1 MSSSFLPVWFIGNAI
16 DASAVLIT
24 ASLGAFIAFG
34 MRLFNFGGE
43 GQIYAG
49 GVAASAVI
57 LLFQP
62 FVTNLSGGV
71 SALVLIVA
79 AAASAIVGG
88 LLGAASGILKKR
100 FNADELLTTYLLSAS
115 LIPLCDALVT
125 GLFRDRGGNLLAS
138 EKFAPALTLPR
149 ILPPSNLSLS
159 FVGALLLVAAFSVYL
174 TRTGA
179 GYRFLVAGAAPG
191 FAAYGGI
198 RNTAYTVPALALSG
212 ALYGL
217 AGFFFCAGTA
227 GRLHIGFSGGT
238 GWDAIALALLV
249 RKRPLLLVPAA
260 LLFCALLAAAD
271 SALLLRGLK
280 LETKR
285 FIEALAIFIAA
296 SIHIRGNGNHV

>member
-1 MSSSFLPVWFIGNAI
+1 MAASFLPVWFIGNAV

-43 GQIYAG
+43 GQIYTG

-62 FVTNLSGGV
+62 VAAHLSGGV
-71 SALVLIVA
+71 SALVLVLA
-79 AAASAIVGG
+79 AAASLVVGG
-88 LLGAASGILKKR
+88 ALGAVSGALKQR
-100 FNADELLTTYLLSAS
+100 FHADELLTTYLLSAS
-115 LIPLCDALVT
+115 LVPLCDALVT
-125 GLFRDRGGNLLAS
+125 GLFRDQSGNLLAS
-138 EKFAPALTLPR
+138 AKFAPALTLTR

-159 FVGALLLVAAFSVYL
+159 FVGALALVAVFYVYL
-174 TRTGA
+174 TKTGA
-179 GYRFLVAGAAPG
+179 GYRFSVAGAAPG

-198 RNTAYTVPALALSG
+198 KAAAYTIPALVVSG
-212 ALYGL
+212 ALHGL

-227 GRLHIGFSGGT
+227 GRLHIGFSGGI
-238 GWDAIALALLV
+238 GWDAIAVALLV
-249 RKRPLLLVPAA
+249 RKKPLLLIPAA
-260 LLFCALLAAAD
+260 LCFCALLSTAE

-296 SIHIRGNGNHV
+296 SIRLRGNNRV

>member
-1 MSSSFLPVWFIGNAI
+1 VAASFLTVWFIGNAV

-62 FVTNLSGGV
+62 LAANLSGGASV
-71 SALVLIVA
+71 LVLVPA
-79 AAASAIVGG
+79 AAASVVAGG
-88 LLGAASGILKKR
+88 LLGAVSGVLKQR
-100 FNADELLTTYLLSAS
+100 FHVGELLTTYLLSAS

-125 GLFRDRGGNLLAS
+125 GLFRDQSGNLLAS
-138 EKFAPALTLPR
+138 EKFAPALTLTR

-159 FVGALLLVAAFSVYL
+159 FVWALLLVIAVYL
-174 TRTGA
+174 YLTKTGA
-179 GYRFLVAGAAPG
+179 GYRFFVAGAAPG
-191 FAAYGGI
+191 FALYGGI
-198 RNTAYTVPALALSG
+198 KDAAYTVPALALSG

-217 AGFFFCAGTA
+217 SGFFFCAGTA
-227 GRLHIGFSGGT
+227 GRLHIGFSGGI
-238 GWDAIALALLV
+238 GWDAIAVALLV
-249 RKRPLLLVPAA
+249 RKKPLLIIPAA
-260 LLFCALLAAAD
+260 LFFCVLVSAAD

-285 FIEALAIFIAA
+285 FIEAFVIFIAA
-296 SIHIRGNGNHV
+296 SIHVKGGENRV